1 MTGVL
6 DALGVSRIDHG
17 NRALEYP
24 ALTARLVRE
33 QMPMTMCPLSN
44 LRLKGIPSM
53 DRHPLKIALDASLLV
68 TVNSDDPLYF
78 GGYVNENY
86 KTVHQA
92 LDLSGADL
100 TRLAQN
106 SFVASFFDDA
116 EKQAGLDAVRDY
128 AAGIS

>member
-1 MTGVL
+1 
-6 DALGVSRIDHG
+6 
-17 NRALEYP
+17 
-24 ALTARLVRE
+24 
-33 QMPMTMCPLSN
+33 MTMYPLSN

-68 TVNSDDPLYF
+68 TVNSDDPPYF

-86 KTVHQA
+86 KAVHQA

-106 SFVASFFDDA
+106 SFVASFLDDA